1 MTQSLVETNGQGK
14 NPYLKQKVLSAS
26 PEQLISYV
34 YDQILIACQRKD
46 PEKTLRGLMGLIQSL
61 NFDYKDVA
69 VPMYQLY
76 QYCLEKARKRE
87 YTEVE
92 VLIGGLKAAW
102 VEAMKVN

>member
-1 MTQSLVETNGQGK
+1 MTQSLVENNGQGK

-34 YDQILIACQRKD
+34 YDQILVACQRKD
-46 PEKTLRGLMGLIQSL
+46 QDKSLRGLMGLIRSL
-61 NFDYKDVA
+61 DFEYKDVA

-76 QYCLEKARKRE
+76 QYCMEKARNKE
-87 YTEVE
+87 FEEVQE
-92 VLIGGLKAAW
+92 LIGGLKAAW